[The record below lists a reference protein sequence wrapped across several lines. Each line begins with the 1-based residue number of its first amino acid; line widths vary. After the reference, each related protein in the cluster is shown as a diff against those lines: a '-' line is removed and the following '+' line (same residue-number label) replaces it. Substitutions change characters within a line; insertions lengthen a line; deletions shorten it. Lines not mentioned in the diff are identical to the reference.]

1 MRKAIGI
8 LLIIGAL
15 ILGYFGIN
23 DLKDSSASI
32 EVLGIE
38 IGAKDTSAK
47 EMVYVKIGLGVIAL
61 VAGVY
66 LVGKKEK

>member
-1 MRKAIGI
+1 MLFRS
-8 LLIIGAL
+8 
-15 ILGYFGIN
+15 
-23 DLKDSSASI
+23 SSASI

-47 EMVYVKIGLGVIAL
+47 EMAYVKIGLGVIAL